1 MNFPKISNFFHWYN
15 KLIFSNI
22 IHWML
27 SFCFGRHQMK
37 LCTWYLTPCKLQLRP
52 VSLIERAKSLAFGES
67 LESWMVTFIKIYGT
81 FVSCQLSILV
91 FSSII
96 PVGGELS
103 ASIEPIL
110 SPVILKMWASHVSDP
125 FISIDLIEVLE
136 VILAK
141 YFFFIDVL
149 VSECT
154 GLYGIL
160 ILRQFLFLCF
170 QVQ

>member
-1 MNFPKISNFFHWYN
+1 
-15 KLIFSNI
+15 
-22 IHWML
+22 
-27 SFCFGRHQMK
+27 
-37 LCTWYLTPCKLQLRP
+37 
-52 VSLIERAKSLAFGES
+52 
-67 LESWMVTFIKIYGT
+67 MVTFIKIYGT

>member
-1 MNFPKISNFFHWYN
+1 
-15 KLIFSNI
+15 
-22 IHWML
+22 
-27 SFCFGRHQMK
+27 MK

-52 VSLIERAKSLAFGES
+52 VSFFARAKSLACFWWES
-67 LESWMVTFIKIYGT
+67 SKLNDDFYQNVWNFYILPVICFWV
-81 FVSCQLSILV
+81 FVN
-91 FSSII
+91 I

-103 ASIEPIL
+103 SSIEPIL

-141 YFFFIDVL
+141 HTRTYVFIDFC
-149 VSECT
+149 VSILT

-160 ILRQFLFLCF
+160 ILHQFLLLFFF
-170 QVQ
+170 QVQSFGKKL